1 MMNNTE
7 IPKPERFFQTLVV
20 GSGGQQQSQFITNIV
35 FFVIWLGGISKKTK
49 EMKKR
54 FFYWKID
61 EYHAIV

>member
-1 MMNNTE
+1 MNNTE

-20 GSGGQQQSQFITNIV
+20 GSGGQQQSQLITNIV

-61 EYHAIV
+61 EYHTIV

>member
-20 GSGGQQQSQFITNIV
+20 GSGGQQQSQLITNIV
-35 FFVIWLGGISKKTK
+35 FFVIWLEDIK
-49 EMKKR
+49 ENKR
-54 FFYWKID
+54 DEKVFYWKID

>member
-1 MMNNTE
+1 MNNTE

-20 GSGGQQQSQFITNIV
+20 GSGGQQQSQLITNIV

-54 FFYWKID
+54 FFY
-61 EYHAIV
+61 

>member
-1 MMNNTE
+1 
-7 IPKPERFFQTLVV
+7 VV
-20 GSGGQQQSQFITNIV
+20 GSRGQQQSQFITNIV